1 MKNPAIGPTTPGSP
15 VERVAMHRTIRLY
28 FLPLIFL
35 FLLTLIT
42 SMSRAQAHQSTKPAG
57 SEPIPQ
63 PAIPAILAAFD
74 KYEVVGMP
82 EAHGI
87 KDMDDFIFSL
97 IRNPAFPKK
106 VQDIAV
112 ECGNSQYQPVLDR
125 YLAGEDVPFSEIRK
139 VWRNTTQSACGMSG
153 FFEQFFP
160 LVRAINL
167 RLPPGK
173 RLRVLAGDPPID
185 WDQVKSVQDGFKF
198 FAHRD
203 ENIASVMEK
212 EVLSKHRKALMLFG
226 TFHLMHTPGAKNAV
240 SIYEKDYPNLTFVIS
255 DFGVVHAPPVSSE
268 AFAAWPIPSLA
279 QAKDT
284 WLGALDLNH
293 FYEPMT
299 TIHEGDCVVHKEF
312 PKHLQKPMSDLVD
325 AFLYLGPLDLQL
337 KEQIPADIALD
348 VDYRMELQRR
358 DSLPEF
364 PGAAPRPM
372 TESLQQENQEIVS
385 DAEEPLFVTDKPSDP
400 NSPDPEL
407 LKAVQSCLDR
417 KRQSGT
423 PK

>member
-1 MKNPAIGPTTPGSP
+1 M
-15 VERVAMHRTIRLY
+15 RTAVCS
-28 FLPLIFL
+28 
-35 FLLTLIT
+35 FLLLAVASLAQSQI
-42 SMSRAQAHQSTKPAG
+42 SSVGPMSRAQTQQSTRPAG

-82 EAHGI
+82 EAHGM

-97 IRNPAFPKK
+97 IRDPEFPKK

-112 ECGNSQYQPVLDR
+112 ECGNSLYQPLLDR
-125 YLAGEDVPFSEIRK
+125 YMVGEDVPFSEIRK
-139 VWRNTTQSACGMSG
+139 VWRNTTQPACGMSG
-153 FFEQFFP
+153 FSEQFFP

-167 RLPPGK
+167 SLPPER
-173 RLRVLAGDPPID
+173 RLRVLACDPPID
-185 WDQVKSVQDGFKF
+185 WDQVKSFQEGFKF

-212 EVLSKHRKALMLFG
+212 EVLSRHRKALMLFG
-226 TFHLMHTPGAKNAV
+226 TFHLMHTPGAQNAV
-240 SIYEKDYPNLTFVIS
+240 SIYEKNYPNLTFVIS
-255 DFGVVHAPPVSSE
+255 DFGVVHTPPISSQ

-279 QAKDT
+279 LAKGT
-284 WLGALDLNH
+284 WLGALDLGH

-325 AFLYLGPLDLQL
+325 AFLYLSPLDLQL

-364 PGAAPRPM
+364 PGAALRPM
-372 TESLQQENQEIVS
+372 TESLQRENQEIVS
-385 DAEEPLFVTDKPSDP
+385 DAEEPLFVPDKPSDS

-407 LKAVQSCLDR
+407 PKAVQSCLDR
-417 KRQSGT
+417 KKQSST

>member
-372 TESLQQENQEIVS
+372 TESLQQENQKIVS